1 MSWQFQFRKNVHMY
15 SHALKCKKGNVEF
28 DCQSEDSAK
37 EDKVVLFWLD
47 DLPLKE
53 NQLQSFRQILRIGQK
68 LKNLNSGFITTTSVW
83 LHMYKQASQS
93 PNQTLQK
100 IQAKAPAFKN

>member
-53 NQLQSFRQILRIGQK
+53 NQLSEFSADLETWAKTQKFKFRIYNNNECLAAH
-68 LKNLNSGFITTTSVW
+68 V
-83 LHMYKQASQS
+83 
-93 PNQTLQK
+93 
-100 IQAKAPAFKN
+100 